1 MSGLGDGKDFS
12 HRLCLLASDS
22 PGFFTIMNNRLLR
35 DKEGA
40 SKHSTLQPPP
50 PSPLPPPTQATA
62 GCAFA
67 VVVTTTIYFHEILFE
82 HQIDKLAFWFV
93 YILRLIFSFL
103 L

>member
-1 MSGLGDGKDFS
+1 MSSLGDGKDFS

-22 PGFFTIMNNRLLR
+22 PGFFTIMNNRLFR
-35 DKEGA
+35 NKEGA
-40 SKHSTLQPPP
+40 RKHST

-93 YILRLIFSFL
+93 CILRLIFSFL